1 MTTRRNKA
9 KGGAATAF
17 PLKYFDPSVH
27 EPNANAGRDLL
38 KAEAPLGVRPRI
50 GGKRT
55 AKRVLKKRN
64 KRTKKTKGTRR
75 VRIGKKRQF
84 GGFVPSVMGNFVEA
98 ASKYIVP
105 LVLYAGY
112 NMLTK
117 KNKKGGKKSIKKH

>member
-1 MTTRRNKA
+1 MSKSKSKRRNKA

-17 PLKYFDPSVH
+17 PLKYFDPSIH
-27 EPNANAGRDLL
+27 EPSAGAGRDLL
-38 KAEAPLGVRPRI
+38 KAEPPLGVRPRI

-55 AKRVLKKRN
+55 AKRVIKKRN
-64 KRTKKTKGTRR
+64 KRTHRN
-75 VRIGKKRQF
+75 KKRQT

-112 NMLTK
+112 KMMTK
-117 KNKKGGKKSIKKH
+117 KGKKAKKAKKGKKH

>member
-1 MTTRRNKA
+1 MRTTTRRNKA

-55 AKRVLKKRN
+55 AKRVLKKRT
-64 KRTKKTKGTRR
+64 KRTKKTKGAKR
-75 VRIGKKRQF
+75 VYKKRQS
-84 GGFVPSVMGNFVEA
+84 GGFVPSVMGNFVTGV
-98 ASKYIVP
+98 SKYIVP
-105 LVLYAGY
+105 LALYAGY
-112 NMLTK
+112 KMMTK